1 MKKYISTIIL
11 ALILIGLILFS
22 TVGYKYLSEKNSPE
36 EVNFNAIRNEITEEI
51 SKLEPAKDFTVLNK
65 ARWRSKVI

>member
-1 MKKYISTIIL
+1 M
-11 ALILIGLILFS
+11 
-22 TVGYKYLSEKNSPE
+22 GYKYLSEKNSPE

-65 ARWRSKVI
+65 AR